1 MTIGLEFKSK
11 VTRMLDCILL
21 DVRSIVNIIMLLVFG
36 SSIIREVIPIVFIRF
51 FLLIMDS
58 SIFS

>member
-21 DVRSIVNIIMLLVFG
+21 DVRSIVNIIMLVFG
-36 SSIIREVIPIVFIRF
+36 SSITIREVIPIAFIRF
-51 FLLIMDS
+51 FWLIMDS

>member
-21 DVRSIVNIIMLLVFG
+21 DVRSIVNIIMLVFG
-36 SSIIREVIPIVFIRF
+36 SSITIREVIPIVFIRF
-51 FLLIMDS
+51 FWLIMDS

>member
-11 VTRMLDCILL
+11 VMRMLDCILL
-21 DVRSIVNIIMLLVFG
+21 DVRNIVNIIMLVFG
-36 SSIIREVIPIVFIRF
+36 SSITIREVIPIVFIRF